1 MKEELEENVKGN
13 KDAIS
18 NLLKYFNEKLDE
30 IKGVNANQSG
40 TNLYRVTY
48 LHKGIY
54 QHLVSTCLGTY

>member
-40 TNLYRVTY
+40 TNLTI
-48 LHKGIY
+48 HG
-54 QHLVSTCLGTY
+54 

>member
-40 TNLYRVTY
+40 TNLYRVT
-48 LHKGIY
+48 
-54 QHLVSTCLGTY
+54 